1 MDPLLHVNLT
11 TTHQNVITLMPLLLM
26 DRTDF
31 KLSMVR
37 LPEIESTRQR
47 KGRGERGS
55 ASTQKLDDCGWVDRG
70 THSLVALLVFPCDGC
85 DWTWFFRFASTAPNQ
100 AVNL

>member
-1 MDPLLHVNLT
+1 MDPLLHVNLTT

-31 KLSMVR
+31 KLSV
-37 LPEIESTRQR
+37 EIESTRQR

-55 ASTQKLDDCGWVDRG
+55 ASTQKLDDCGLVDRG
-70 THSLVALLVFPCDGC
+70 TCSLVALLVFPCDGC